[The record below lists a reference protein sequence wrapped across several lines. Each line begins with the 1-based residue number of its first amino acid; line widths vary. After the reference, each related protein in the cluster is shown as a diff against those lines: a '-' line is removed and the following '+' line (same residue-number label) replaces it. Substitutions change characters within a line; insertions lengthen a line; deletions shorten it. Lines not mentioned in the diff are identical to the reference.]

1 MRRDDWLIH
10 QLPVGMVENEDG
22 ENNVAEDN
30 FLVRFLTIFQQM
42 GDTVVQQVDSLHHV
56 FDPTVAPP
64 EMVRAMAEWLGVD
77 WVDSSMDSRRQ
88 REIVLRYSELI
99 GWRGTRRGLRALL
112 ELLGGGEVTVE
123 DSGGI
128 FQRGE
133 SPRRPAHVHLT
144 MASPGNYTV
153 GDLIR
158 IIRAELPASVSF
170 DLEIAGRLV
179 WPPPPGAAIPDVEP
193 VAPEPVAVP
202 HLSDEP
208 ANV

>member
-10 QLPVGMVENEDG
+10 QLPVGMVED
-22 ENNVAEDN
+22 D
-30 FLVRFLTIFQQM
+30 FLVRFLTIFQQIS
-42 GDTVVQQVDSLHHV
+42 DTLVEQVDSLHHM

-77 WVDSSMDSRRQ
+77 WVDSSMNSRRQ

-112 ELLGGGEVTVE
+112 ELLSGGEVTVE

-128 FQRGE
+128 FSRGE
-133 SPRRPAHVHLT
+133 SPKQPAHVHLT
-144 MASPGNYTV
+144 MDSPGWNTV

-193 VAPEPVAVP
+193 VAPPAVAAP
-202 HLSDEP
+202 RLSEEP